1 MNEIFFIIIQ
11 ILFSLLVLLFPINLI
26 ENSKKSKFFLFSLID
41 KLSLNLIFFANYLL
55 LTSFFNININ
65 YIFIFYFILT
75 IILYSVSFNKINLK
89 KIKFNYY
96 FILILFFIF
105 LISLDLSHEL
115 YFSWDASR
123 NWYFKALNFFQD
135 KNIENLKN
143 FHNYDYPHLGT
154 FIWAFFWKLPVGNF
168 EYEYLGRI
176 FYVFIYT
183 LSIFSIADCLK
194 IKYLEKI
201 IFVTLL
207 ISLTYKYDL
216 FSGTQDILIFS
227 FILFSGRFVYLFFDK
242 DFKGDIN
249 FLIIILLA
257 LSNVLFWIKNEG
269 IFYSL
274 FVIFSLLIANRI
286 SIKKKLYLILGS
298 IFLVLFRIIMF
309 NYYNIELHKEY
320 FEFGDTLNFDFLL
333 IIEKLKIIMFY
344 LFVNI
349 TRNLIY
355 LITIPL
361 LIYTVVV
368 YKIKNVTK
376 FISCFFILNLAFIFS
391 TYLFKMEEVELL
403 IKASMDRVLFQTSG
417 VYLLIIIIFVNY
429 YLNSSN
435 KSKIK

>member
-1 MNEIFFIIIQ
+1 MSEIFNIIIQ

-26 ENSKKSKFFLFSLID
+26 ENNKKSKFFLFSLID

-154 FIWAFFWKLPVGNF
+154 FIWAFFWKLPNGN
-168 EYEYLGRI
+168 YEYLGRI
-176 FYVFIYT
+176 FYIFIYT
-183 LSIFSIADCLK
+183 LSIFSIVDCLK

-201 IFVTLL
+201 IFAILL

-216 FSGTQDILIFS
+216 FSGLQDVLIFS

-257 LSNVLFWIKNEG
+257 LTNVLFWIKNEG

-274 FVIFSLLIANRI
+274 FIILSLLITNKF
-286 SIKKKLYLILGS
+286 SFKKKLYLITGCF
-298 IFLVLFRIIMF
+298 ILVLFRIIIF
-309 NYYNIELHKEY
+309 KYYDIEMSKAY
-320 FEFGDTLNFDFLL
+320 FQFGETLNFDFFS
-333 IIEKLKIIMFY
+333 IIEKLKIIIFY
-344 LFVNI
+344 MFVNV

-361 LIYTVVV
+361 LIYIVIFH
-368 YKIKNVTK
+368 KIKNITK
-376 FISCFFILNLAFIFS
+376 FISYFFILNLAFVIA
-391 TYLFKMEEVELL
+391 TYLFKMTEVELL

-417 VYLLIIIIFVNY
+417 IYLLIIVIFFNNY
-429 YLNSSN
+429 SSSFN
-435 KSKIK
+435 KYKIK

>member
-55 LTSFFNININ
+55 LTSFLNININ

-75 IILYSVSFNKINLK
+75 IILYSVNFNKINLK

-105 LISLDLSHEL
+105 LISLDLAHEL
-115 YFSWDASR
+115 YFSWDTSR
-123 NWYFKALNFFQD
+123 NWYFKALNFFQN

-143 FHNYDYPHLGT
+143 FHNDDYPHLGT
-154 FIWAFFWKLPVGNF
+154 FIWAFFWKLPNGN
-168 EYEYLGRI
+168 YEYLGRI
-176 FYVFIYT
+176 FYIFIYT
-183 LSIFSIADCLK
+183 LSIFSIVDCLK

-201 IFVTLL
+201 IFAILS

-216 FSGTQDILIFS
+216 FSGTQDVLIFS

-242 DFKGDIN
+242 DFKGNIN

-257 LSNVLFWIKNEG
+257 LTNVLFWIKNEG

-274 FVIFSLLIANRI
+274 FILLSLLITNEI
-286 SIKKKLYLILGS
+286 SVKKKLYLIIGS
-298 IFLVLFRIIMF
+298 IILVFFRIIIF

-320 FEFGDTLNFDFLL
+320 FQFEETINFEFIS
-333 IIEKLKIIMFY
+333 IIEKLKIIIFY
-344 LFVNI
+344 IFVNV

-361 LIYTVVV
+361 LIYIIIVH
-368 YKIKNVTK
+368 KIKNVTK
-376 FISCFFILNLAFIFS
+376 FISCFFILNLAFVVA
-391 TYLFKMEEVELL
+391 TYLFKMDEVELL

-417 VYLLIIIIFVNY
+417 IYLLIIVIFVNN
-429 YLNSSN
+429 YLSLSS
-435 KSKIK
+435 KYKIK

>member
-257 LSNVLFWIKNEG
+257 LTNILFWIKNEG

-274 FVIFSLLIANRI
+274 FIVLSLLITNKL
-286 SIKKKLYLILGS
+286 SVKKKLYLITGCF
-298 IFLVLFRIIMF
+298 ILVLFRIIIF
-309 NYYNIELHKEY
+309 KYYDIEMSKAY
-320 FEFGDTLNFDFLL
+320 FQFGETLNFDFFS
-333 IIEKLKIIMFY
+333 IIEKLKIIIFY
-344 LFVNI
+344 MFVNV

-361 LIYTVVV
+361 LIYIVIFH
-368 YKIKNVTK
+368 KIKNITK
-376 FISCFFILNLAFIFS
+376 FISYFFILNLAFVIA
-391 TYLFKMEEVELL
+391 TYLFKMTEVELL

-417 VYLLIIIIFVNY
+417 IYLLIIVIFFNNY
-429 YLNSSN
+429 SSSLN
-435 KSKIK
+435 KYKIK